1 MAIIKAGTRPKGT
14 CPRWAAR
21 RTGPYLAAALAGAVA
36 LIAACAPVERKP
48 AATTPPPVDW
58 TARLAEAD
66 SLLAAGHYTAL
77 RDARRIYGEALEA
90 LAVPAKR
97 AAVAERLVRAA
108 IALELRR
115 KDLGVLTDGP
125 GPETGALTAA
135 DASLA
140 RYKDWLELVAG
151 LPNKIK
157 GSPGIDQTGGRTLD
171 QQLDWI
177 AARVPAI
184 DKALEAQA
192 AADDLAAALR
202 LTLRREFGF
211 KFQDQLDRA
220 ALRDRHAAS
229 PLAAFQAAVCP
240 AFEAGELET
249 LLRYE
254 PGFVEVHYYLGDEAL
269 LGGRLLTAE
278 RHYLAVH
285 EKIPESLSVLISLA
299 KVAFQMEE
307 TEACLEW
314 NEKALSLLPVYRDAL
329 LGKSLALGYLGRNE
343 EALAVLSRLL
353 ELGTYYMGEGRYWTA
368 WNLNELGRLEE
379 ARRAIASAR
388 VFLVG
393 VADVA
398 GLSGVIAYRQ
408 GRLDDAEKD
417 LREALDLDPS
427 GADAAYHLGRLYA
440 DRKDWLNSGI
450 YFAGAAMSYEDQE
463 KGLEK
468 KIEEIEGSE
477 MSADRKARLV
487 IKKRVQILAIQATK
501 ATCQYNGAAGYHNA
515 GSFDRALE
523 LARMAAAHPA
533 FAEKAAELIKIIQ
546 DR

>member
-1 MAIIKAGTRPKGT
+1 
-14 CPRWAAR
+14 
-21 RTGPYLAAALAGAVA
+21 
-36 LIAACAPVERKP
+36 
-48 AATTPPPVDW
+48 
-58 TARLAEAD
+58 
-66 SLLAAGHYTAL
+66 
-77 RDARRIYGEALEA
+77 
-90 LAVPAKR
+90 
-97 AAVAERLVRAA
+97 
-108 IALELRR
+108 
-115 KDLGVLTDGP
+115 
-125 GPETGALTAA
+125 
-135 DASLA
+135 
-140 RYKDWLELVAG
+140 
-151 LPNKIK
+151 
-157 GSPGIDQTGGRTLD
+157 
-171 QQLDWI
+171 
-177 AARVPAI
+177 
-184 DKALEAQA
+184 
-192 AADDLAAALR
+192 
-202 LTLRREFGF
+202 
-211 KFQDQLDRA
+211 
-220 ALRDRHAAS
+220 
-229 PLAAFQAAVCP
+229 
-240 AFEAGELET
+240 
-249 LLRYE
+249 
-254 PGFVEVHYYLGDEAL
+254 
-269 LGGRLLTAE
+269 
-278 RHYLAVH
+278 
-285 EKIPESLSVLISLA
+285 
-299 KVAFQMEE
+299 
-307 TEACLEW
+307 
-314 NEKALSLLPVYRDAL
+314 
-329 LGKSLALGYLGRNE
+329 
-343 EALAVLSRLL
+343 
-353 ELGTYYMGEGRYWTA
+353 MGEGRYWTA